1 MTSKLL
7 LSCSAAACTAGG
19 SVARSAVRSVALCM
33 SHCVCLSECV
43 ANCRPLVPSAL
54 SCMLSGLIC
63 VQEVPGCATGV
74 ACEFAAVL
82 SGAFPC
88 VQCCSCLS
96 TAQDS
101 GVELFTPVQVL

>member
-1 MTSKLL
+1 MSNLL
-7 LSCSAAACTAGG
+7 FAAMLLPAVLVAACQVCCKGCALVYV
-19 SVARSAVRSVALCM
+19 SVR
-33 SHCVCLSECV
+33 LSGCV